1 MESTLTS
8 GSILKL
14 LPTVAGG
21 NFPIFVVMIL
31 QESGIGAGGSLSETD
46 LQDLGISI
54 KFPIEDN

>member
-14 LPTVAGG
+14 LPTVAGVK
-21 NFPIFVVMIL
+21 FHIFVAMVS
-31 QESGIGAGGSLSETD
+31 QESGIGVAGSLNETE
-46 LQDLGISI
+46 LEDLGISI